1 MDQKEKRKESH
12 IALAVSRLHS
22 RVLLS
27 MESATETIGSRALL
41 RCESWRTRRSLVC
54 SGEPTVRNRGMC
66 QCFDACAGPGAR
78 TLRFDG
84 FQQLSGGQR
93 SDACAG
99 LGTCYRGALRKLP
112 AAVGRGRSC
121 YGGALRRLPAAASEA
136 GAYREEQPR
145 AADPAADRA
154 SGSPGDREHM
164 AKRTSVVAPGP
175 AEAGVARVVAG
186 VGVVG

>member
-54 SGEPTVRNRGMC
+54 SAVPTVRNRGMC

-99 LGTCYRGALRKLP
+99 LGTCYR
-112 AAVGRGRSC
+112 
-121 YGGALRRLPAAASEA
+121 GALRRLPAAASEA

>member
-12 IALAVSRLHS
+12 IALAVSQLHS

-54 SGEPTVRNRGMC
+54 SAVPTVRNRGMC

-121 YGGALRRLPAAASEA
+121 YGGALGRLPAAAGSA
-136 GAYREEQPR
+136 NRALGAYQEERPR
-145 AADPAADRA
+145 AADPAAARA
-154 SGSPGDREHM
+154 SGSPGEREQ
-164 AKRTSVVAPGP
+164 
-175 AEAGVARVVAG
+175 
-186 VGVVG
+186 